1 MAKLRE
7 LRETNSQSLIR
18 NTTKEQPNNVDNLE
32 TGELNN
38 SKSVEQNTRSFADE
52 QTRVNSEGM
61 SAKVAKFD
69 EVKNDTGNDRW
80 MLAGSNHDPAKIRRV
95 IGQEHRDNRYRKHT
109 VNQSQCRSG
118 RLQGY
123 CRNKVIF
130 FAKHLAGNV

>member
-32 TGELNN
+32 IGELNN

-69 EVKNDTGNDRW
+69 EVKNDIGNDRW
-80 MLAGSNHDPAKIRRV
+80 MLAGSNHDPAKIRT
-95 IGQEHRDNRYRKHT
+95 GST
-109 VNQSQCRSG
+109 
-118 RLQGY
+118 L
-123 CRNKVIF
+123 
-130 FAKHLAGNV
+130 

>member
-32 TGELNN
+32 IGELNN

-61 SAKVAKFD
+61 SAKVANPMKFD
-69 EVKNDTGNDRW
+69 EVKMIPVMT
-80 MLAGSNHDPAKIRRV
+80 AGCLLVQITIQQKSDA
-95 IGQEHRDNRYRKHT
+95 
-109 VNQSQCRSG
+109 
-118 RLQGY
+118 
-123 CRNKVIF
+123 
-130 FAKHLAGNV
+130 

>member
-32 TGELNN
+32 IGELNN

-69 EVKNDTGNDRW
+69 EVKMILVMT
-80 MLAGSNHDPAKIRRV
+80 AGCSLVQITIQQKSDA
-95 IGQEHRDNRYRKHT
+95 
-109 VNQSQCRSG
+109 
-118 RLQGY
+118 
-123 CRNKVIF
+123 
-130 FAKHLAGNV
+130 